1 MTKYY
6 FEREIKHSG
15 LNKYRVVKGET
26 KYELDQKASAIQAQ
40 WNEQWVKKC
49 EAEKRRQEKEQ
60 IRFDTEKA
68 LAYADKMTKE
78 AELVQ
83 YEIENIIK
91 KQVKGVSKD
100 LLYDKSTYT
109 VNKPIRPTDE
119 INPMEPHRV
128 EAQYNKKLPFLAAFS
143 KKKKNEFIKNNDDL
157 YQQNHTKWLNAVEEI
172 KLRNEKSIN
181 EYQIKTDEWQKGF
194 NDFRVKKEDYNKQ
207 IDCFFTNFEKG
218 DKNAIERYYL
228 LFLNQ
233 IKLPFLY
240 DREVEIEYF
249 TDSKI
254 LVIDIVMPSIDAY
267 PTLKKVTYVKSTGEY
282 SETYHTETYL
292 KKMYDKAIY
301 DLVLLILNTSFEQDK
316 ANNIEAIVLN
326 GKVSTID
333 KASGNEISPY
343 ILSVNISKENFKG
356 LNLEFIDSKEWFK
369 GSRGVSAATFS
380 KVTPVAP
387 VIKISRED
395 DRFIEGYQVVDN
407 IDDTVNLAAIDWQD
421 FENLI
426 REIFHQEFSSN
437 GGEVKITQ
445 ASRDG
450 GVDAIAFDP
459 DPIRGGKIVIQAK
472 RYTNVVG
479 VSAVRDLYGTVMNEG
494 ATKGI
499 LVTTSNYGNDAYEFA
514 KGKPL
519 TLMNGA
525 NLLYLLEKH
534 GHKAKIDLAKAKELL
549 KNE

>member
-218 DKNAIERYYL
+218 DK
-228 LFLNQ
+228 
-233 IKLPFLY
+233 
-240 DREVEIEYF
+240 
-249 TDSKI
+249 
-254 LVIDIVMPSIDAY
+254 
-267 PTLKKVTYVKSTGEY
+267 
-282 SETYHTETYL
+282 
-292 KKMYDKAIY
+292 
-301 DLVLLILNTSFEQDK
+301 
-316 ANNIEAIVLN
+316 
-326 GKVSTID
+326 
-333 KASGNEISPY
+333 
-343 ILSVNISKENFKG
+343 
-356 LNLEFIDSKEWFK
+356 
-369 GSRGVSAATFS
+369 
-380 KVTPVAP
+380 
-387 VIKISRED
+387 
-395 DRFIEGYQVVDN
+395 
-407 IDDTVNLAAIDWQD
+407 
-421 FENLI
+421 
-426 REIFHQEFSSN
+426 
-437 GGEVKITQ
+437 
-445 ASRDG
+445 
-450 GVDAIAFDP
+450 
-459 DPIRGGKIVIQAK
+459 
-472 RYTNVVG
+472 
-479 VSAVRDLYGTVMNEG
+479 
-494 ATKGI
+494 
-499 LVTTSNYGNDAYEFA
+499 
-514 KGKPL
+514 
-519 TLMNGA
+519 
-525 NLLYLLEKH
+525 
-534 GHKAKIDLAKAKELL
+534 
-549 KNE
+549 